1 MGITLTEDNSPTDYN
16 VTFLSGSYI
25 NVLDKAV
32 KITKKGNVHYITYT
46 FNVYKNVD
54 KEDTPISLSRR
65 IELVN
70 LDNVLD
76 DVYDD
81 LKSLF
86 VDYIDS

>member
-1 MGITLTEDNSPTDYN
+1 MGITLTEDNSPIDYN

-32 KITKKGNVHYITYT
+32 NIKKKGDVYYVRYT

-54 KEDTPISLSRR
+54 KEEKPISFSRLVD
-65 IELVN
+65 LVN